1 MVEVA
6 RNFAQEEVLSPEYN
20 FSRTI
25 ASRVRETG
33 VPELTINAQEDDR
46 FRDLASVT
54 DLRLRSVLCIP
65 INIREA
71 VVGVLYVDNRLQQQA
86 FHQRE
91 LELLTALGDHAHGRA
106 VVHVRGSSNVQ
117 HASQPALA

>member
-1 MVEVA
+1 M
-6 RNFAQEEVLSPEYN
+6 LSPEYK

-25 ASRVRETG
+25 ARRVMDSG

-54 DLRLRSVLCIP
+54 DLRLRSVLSIP
-65 INIREA
+65 IRVRAE
-71 VVGVLYVDNRLQQQA
+71 VVGVLYVDNRLQQQP

-91 LELLTALGDHAHGRA
+91 LELLNTLGNHAGIAIHNART
-106 VVHVRGSSNVQ
+106 
-117 HASQPALA
+117 LE